1 MIRAIIIDDEVH
13 CTQALEIEL
22 NMHCSDMVE
31 VIATTNGSKEALTI
45 IPKLKPDLIFLD
57 IEMPWKSGFELL
69 QELEPIAFDVIFV
82 TAYDQYAMQAFKYS
96 AVDYLLKPIDDEEL
110 RAAVKKVKNRK
121 PPLTNLDHYNLLME
135 NINNRSDKFPKIA
148 LKSQEGLEF
157 VLVSE
162 IIRIQSESN
171 YATVHML
178 SGEKMVIVRSLKEL
192 ENLLKPHN
200 FFRTHQSHL
209 INPLYVKSYM
219 KADGGY
225 LIMEDSSRV
234 VIARDRKKRLLET
247 LGSLG
252 GLF

>member
-1 MIRAIIIDDEVH
+1 MLRAIIVDDEMH
-13 CTQALEIEL
+13 CIQALEIEL
-22 NMHCSDMVE
+22 DMHCSDMVE
-31 VIATTNGSKEALTI
+31 VIATASGSEDALKL

-69 QELEPIAFDVIFV
+69 QELESIEYDVIFV

-96 AVDYLLKPIDDEEL
+96 AVDYLLKPIDDEAL
-110 RAAVKKVKNRK
+110 VSAVKKVKNRK
-121 PPLTNLDHYNLLME
+121 PPLTNREHYELFIE
-135 NINNRSDKFPKIA
+135 NINNRSEIFPKIA
-148 LKSQEGLEF
+148 LKSQDGLEF
-157 VLVSE
+157 VKVAE

-171 YATVHML
+171 YATVYML
-178 SGEKMVIVRSLKEL
+178 SGEKIVIVRSLKEL

-209 INPLYVKSYM
+209 INPLFVKSYM

-225 LIMEDSSRV
+225 LIMEDGSRV
-234 VIARDRKKRLLET
+234 VIARERKKRLLEK